1 MGGSAETLLVIIDTR
16 DFNISAGLCEEV
28 GRARASVLSFRAWCR
43 GGGMADATD
52 LNVLSTQSEISGVNG
67 VKFGEPFNLATPS

>member
-1 MGGSAETLLVIIDTR
+1 M
-16 DFNISAGLCEEV
+16 CEEV
-28 GRARASVLSFRAWCR
+28 GRVAAAVLSFRAWCR

-67 VKFGEPFNLATPS
+67 VKFGETFNLATPS